1 MMNQEGG
8 AGSVVPGEVLQ
19 LLEERSRIQGWLDR
33 LTELRAETT
42 PVVYDKVRTDYEER
56 LQDVNGRLAE
66 HRSDLESSVAHH
78 RSRVDQLEE
87 ERDAAATRLEE
98 AELRYRVGEYGEE
111 EWGRHREEGEA
122 KTRDLEERLGEERE
136 ALTQLERVLGELV
149 TGRRPPPES
158 RAADGEAG
166 KREAADA
173 EEGDGEAGAGE
184 IEGSTGSRSPGAT
197 AEGGKAPA
205 GSKGAPAEG
214 VAAAA
219 EEAPRPS
226 AETRPGKA
234 PEARAGERAH
244 DRPAEEA
251 GSRAVED
258 AESRAV
264 EEAEPQGAEDYLDE
278 LEFLESLS
286 LDETDRF
293 DAVSAMLDEEAEG
306 ESEEGPRPEEGRS
319 S

>member
-42 PVVYDKVRTDYEER
+42 PAVYDKVRTDYEER

-158 RAADGEAG
+158 RAAEGEAG
-166 KREAADA
+166 KGEAADA
-173 EEGDGEAGAGE
+173 EDGDGEA
-184 IEGSTGSRSPGAT
+184 
-197 AEGGKAPA
+197 GKAPA
-205 GSKGAPAEG
+205 GSKEAPAQS

-219 EEAPRPS
+219 EDAPRPP

-234 PEARAGERAH
+234 PETRAGEPAH
-244 DRPAEEA
+244 DPPAEQA
-251 GSRAVED
+251 GSRSVED

>member
-19 LLEERSRIQGWLDR
+19 LLEERSRVQGWLDR

-42 PVVYDKVRTDYEER
+42 PAVYDKVRTDYEGR

-111 EWGRHREEGEA
+111 EWGRYREEGEA

-136 ALTQLERVLGELV
+136 ALTKLERVLGELV
-149 TGRRPPPES
+149 TGRRSSRES
-158 RAADGEAG
+158 TAEAVEGEASS
-166 KREAADA
+166 AD
-173 EEGDGEAGAGE
+173 
-184 IEGSTGSRSPGAT
+184 
-197 AEGGKAPA
+197 
-205 GSKGAPAEG
+205 
-214 VAAAA
+214 
-219 EEAPRPS
+219 S
-226 AETRPGKA
+226 AEQSGESSPPTEGTSGEQMVKGWAAGQRGLVQAKA
-234 PEARAGERAH
+234 PEEHAVAD
-244 DRPAEEA
+244 DRSA
-251 GSRAVED
+251 ED
-258 AESRAV
+258 AESRAAEDTESSAAEAAESGTV
-264 EEAEPQGAEDYLDE
+264 EEAEPEGAEDYLDE

-306 ESEEGPRPEEGRS
+306 ESDADPRPEEGRS